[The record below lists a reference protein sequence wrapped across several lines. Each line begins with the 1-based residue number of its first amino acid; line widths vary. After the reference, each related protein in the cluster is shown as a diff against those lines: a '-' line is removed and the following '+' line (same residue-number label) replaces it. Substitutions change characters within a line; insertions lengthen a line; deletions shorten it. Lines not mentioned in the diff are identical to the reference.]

1 MVNQNFLLA
10 RRVAYAILHGDK
22 NYCVL
27 GPSKHCPMH
36 LSLSLSLF
44 FGSTALLFFIVI
56 YLFNCIYLFLAT
68 LGLHC
73 CAQAFSSCSG
83 LWLLCCGAPASHS
96 GGFYRGAW
104 ALGVCRSVVMAQGLV
119 APRQVESSWTRNQI
133 CVPCIGRQ
141 ILIYCTTGKFILIL
155 FYVLVFWPQGR

>member
-1 MVNQNFLLA
+1 MPYSMGTKITVFWTLLNI
-10 RRVAYAILHGDK
+10 VPCI
-22 NYCVL
+22 
-27 GPSKHCPMH
+27 
-36 LSLSLSLF
+36 SLSLSLF

-96 GGFYRGAW
+96 GGFYCGVW

-133 CVPCIGRQ
+133 CVPCIDRQ